1 MNQDHATPF
10 FEILMA
16 DSKLLLLKIKAT
28 EFLQG
33 YQMLPIQY
41 GTVNCLEIKQKIKPS
56 IVITISL
63 AECL

>member
-41 GTVNCLEIKQKIKPS
+41 GTVNCLEIK
-56 IVITISL
+56 
-63 AECL
+63 